1 MLNNKPLV
9 KISAD
14 ADSVMLELNGPVD
27 DVLAVGTEWYSKLLE
42 ASAKKLG
49 KPGAMQKVYR
59 AAIGILEQKLEALT
73 GEPLKRCAC
82 QAEAKPEEPAKRMP
96 PEEFS
101 DYYNAWMSQA
111 PLAEK
116 NRFLDLQMSQL
127 ARKVVESYLA

>member
-1 MLNNKPLV
+1 MLNNKTVV

-14 ADSVMLELNGPVD
+14 ADSVMLELNGLLY
-27 DVLAVGTEWYSKLLE
+27 DVLAVGTTGYAKFLE
-42 ASAKKLG
+42 ASAQKLG
-49 KPGAMQKVYR
+49 KPGAMQKIYR
-59 AAIGILEQKLEALT
+59 TAIGMLESKLEALT

-82 QAEAKPEEPAKRMP
+82 QAEAKPEEPAKRMT